1 MLTVIEAGR
10 HASPLISKELES
22 VGRCIERCQTLVE
35 DMSGVKSVLSK
46 EAISAECAHELDF
59 LSVEFSELKKFWEE
73 FNDKLESYKYRERKK
88 KANKVKDLPG
98 QQVLFE
104 DVEAEG
110 PTALSA

>member
-98 QQVLFE
+98 Q
-104 DVEAEG
+104 
-110 PTALSA
+110 